1 MLNEIAKIILAA
13 THAKLSKVTDAYAVE
28 GTINALKC
36 EFQFR
41 TPDWDNTNKTAVFVR
56 GRATP
61 STINEKPICVILDEN
76 NECDVPSEI
85 LVKEGVFSV
94 GVFGTKDNYR
104 IVSNWI
110 CYKIDNGCYADGS
123 TPIDPSSTI
132 YEQIISMLNNKLEN
146 KLDKNL
152 GENNSGK
159 VLAVGN
165 NGDVEPQLLDTGIVV
180 LSGTDDNPIN
190 IDEIKTSGT
199 YLIKGTVTTSMDTTS
214 GSDSAK
220 LNKIFMDGFACGELM
235 SVYSLQDGFI
245 NQFMMNSTRPLVRL
259 DSGEGYSDAI
269 DVSYIQP
276 VETTTEMTQPVGI
289 RRDGQLFTKPFN
301 QVQSDWNQNDENANG
316 YIKNRTHYTETNKQL
331 VTSGTWVL
339 TLGDGTDLF
348 ILSKTGLSIESF
360 SIGDIYEL
368 KCVHNNGNTY
378 KFKLKATQTN
388 EIRARI
394 IYSSGNIKKQI
405 DPSGADLVIQ
415 IIDGS
420 LSVVAGGECN
430 YLTGESSVEVYRI
443 QENIHQIDSKYL
455 PGKQI
460 HIINTND
467 NMTSIDLTELESGL
481 YYLDNSI
488 EIPVLRQQDGE
499 DITYDYY
506 YLESNSIISV
516 SNFDSGGYITSFTY
530 SYTYEWE
537 CDDSGNRVFLYAYAN
552 DGFGGKD
559 ADKLIGRQGVGNN
572 AEIFNDYEENEAIG
586 NYSHVEG
593 HKGFGSGFA
602 AHVEGDCCCA
612 YGPVSHA
619 EGVGT
624 IAEASAQHVQGQ
636 FNIPDENWA
645 YAHIVGN
652 GFNDSERSNAHTL
665 DWLGNAW
672 FAGNIKIGG
681 TSRHDAA
688 AKTIATTD
696 DIDASKPKSA
706 TITLLAA
713 NWVGDASPYSQ
724 VITIPDATANTMI
737 DLLPTPAQLAEFQA
751 NEITLMMVNDDGV
764 VTAYALNAKPTQ
776 DYEIPMVITET
787 R

>member
-1 MLNEIAKIILAA
+1 MPNESAKIIVAA
-13 THAKLSKVTDAYAVE
+13 THGKLAKVRDVPAIE
-28 GTINALKC
+28 GTINALKIN
-36 EFQFR
+36 FQFK
-41 TPDWDNTNKTAVFVR
+41 TSDWNDTTKTTVFIR

-61 STINEKPICVILDEN
+61 STINESPICVILDEN
-76 NECDVPSEI
+76 NECNVPAEI
-85 LVKEGVFSV
+85 LAKDGMFSV
-94 GVFGTKDNYR
+94 GVFGTRDDYR

-110 CYKIDNGCYADGS
+110 CYRIDNGCYADGS
-123 TPIDPSSTI
+123 TPIDPSSAI
-132 YEQIISMLNNKLEN
+132 YEQIISMLNNKSEA
-146 KLDKNL
+146 DH
-152 GENNSGK
+152 
-159 VLAVGN
+159 
-165 NGDVEPQLLDTGIVV
+165 DH
-180 LSGTDDNPIN
+180 
-190 IDEIKTSGT
+190 DERYYTKDE
-199 YLIKGTVTTSMDTTS
+199 VDE
-214 GSDSAK
+214 
-220 LNKIFMDGFACGELM
+220 KI
-235 SVYSLQDGFI
+235 I
-245 NQFMMNSTRPLVRL
+245 
-259 DSGEGYSDAI
+259 
-269 DVSYIQP
+269 
-276 VETTTEMTQPVGI
+276 TQP
-289 RRDGQLFTKPFN
+289 
-301 QVQSDWNQNDENANG
+301 DWNQNDESASD
-316 YIKNRTHYTETNKQL
+316 YIKNRTHYIETSKQF

-339 TLGDGTDLF
+339 TLGGGTDLF
-348 ILSKTGLSIESF
+348 ILSKTGLNVESF
-360 SIGDIYEL
+360 IIGDIYEL
-368 KCVHNNGNTY
+368 ICTHNNGNTY

-388 EIRARI
+388 EISARI
-394 IYSSGNIKKQI
+394 IDGSGNGEQI

-724 VITIPDATANTMI
+724 VVTIADATANTMI
-737 DLLPTPAQLAEFQA
+737 DLLPTPAQLAELQA
-751 NEITLMMVNDDGV
+751 NEMTLMMVNDDGV